1 MDGEPVEP
9 SIAKQ
14 TQKPADGQSQESD
27 TYTGSLHP
35 ELIQALIDWRREK
48 YQKDNVPAYIILHQK
63 TLLAIADLA
72 PTTKEELLTVK
83 GFGKSKCDR
92 YGDEILEV
100 VQKGLKKI

>member
-1 MDGEPVEP
+1 M
-9 SIAKQ
+9 
-14 TQKPADGQSQESD
+14 
-27 TYTGSLHP
+27 
-35 ELIQALIDWRREK
+35 EK
-48 YQKDNVPAYIILHQK
+48 L
-63 TLLAIADLA
+63 LLAIADLA